1 MSRQYNLNTESS
13 PSRSSID
20 YEGNLNAQQYAA
32 VTSAPG
38 YALVIAGA
46 GSGKT
51 HTLTYRV
58 AFLIE
63 KAVDPGNI
71 LLLTF
76 TNKASK
82 EMLERVKNLL
92 QSDISAL
99 WGGTFHSICSRIL
112 RRHADEIGFERNF
125 SILDSDDQKSLMRR
139 LIKDRNINIKERRF
153 PKAEVIL
160 SILSL
165 STNKSISVE
174 DIIDNNYLQY
184 DEWREDICELA
195 ATYKSTK
202 KESNSMDFDDLLA
215 LVLALFDSS
224 PDIAKMY
231 QKKFR
236 HVLVDEYQD
245 TNRLQG
251 ALIAHFVNGNKSL
264 MAVGDDA
271 QSIYSWRGAE
281 MQHILDFET
290 QFKDA
295 VVYKIE
301 TNYRSTPEILELSNA
316 SIKSNSN
323 QYEKNLQ
330 PVRDPGMTP
339 AVVPLSDPSNQAEF
353 ICQKIQETVA
363 MGIEPEEIAVLYRAH
378 YHSMEIQLFL
388 SRLNI
393 PFKITSGLRFFE
405 QAHIKDVTA
414 FVRFVAN
421 PKDEVSFRRIIEML
435 PAIGP
440 KSAEKLWLQW
450 RKESC
455 YLQGTRPE
463 SYSKIFLDYKVPA
476 KAKVFWEQLVYT
488 LDELLDA
495 DREDGMSPPDSIIF
509 SVMEGFYRD
518 YAADAFENAEQR
530 LQDIETL
537 KGHAEDYSD
546 IEALLTDLSL
556 ISSVDDKKD
565 EPKDQI
571 TLSTIHQAKG
581 LEWKVVFVV
590 FLNERMFPSNR
601 VIETGDLQQLEEE
614 RRLYYVAVTRAKDEL
629 YLTYPMS
636 NPKSY
641 TGDYYLE
648 PSRFLS
654 ECPPELTE
662 EWVVSAW

>member
-1 MSRQYNLNTESS
+1 MSQQYNLNSQSVNT
-13 PSRSSID
+13 PSSID
-20 YEGNLNAQQYAA
+20 YKGNLNTQQYAA

-92 QSDISAL
+92 ETDISAL

-112 RRHADEIGFERNF
+112 RRHADEIGFDRNF

-139 LIKDRNINIKERRF
+139 LIKDKNISIKERRF

-174 DIIDNNYLQY
+174 DIIDNHYLQY

-195 ATYKSTK
+195 ATYKANK
-202 KESNSMDFDDLLA
+202 QESNSMDFDDLLA
-215 LVLALFDSS
+215 LVLALFETS
-224 PDIAKMY
+224 PEIAKMY

-245 TNRLQG
+245 TNKLQG
-251 ALIAHFVNGNKSL
+251 ALIAHFANRNKSL

-281 MQHILDFET
+281 MQHILDFEK
-290 QFKDA
+290 QFPDST
-295 VVYKIE
+295 VYKIE

-316 SIKSNSN
+316 AIKANSN
-323 QYEKNLQ
+323 QYEKDLQ
-330 PVRDPGMTP
+330 PVRDAGMTP
-339 AVVPLSDPSNQAEF
+339 AVVPLNDPSSQAEF
-353 ICQKIQETVA
+353 ICQKIEETVA

-388 SRLNI
+388 ARQNL

-405 QAHIKDVTA
+405 QAHVKDVTA
-414 FVRFVAN
+414 FVRFVSN
-421 PKDEVSFRRIIEML
+421 PKDEVSFRRMIEML

-450 RKESC
+450 CNEPYFQK
-455 YLQGTRPE
+455 GTRPD
-463 SYSKIFLDYKVPA
+463 SYSSIFIEYKVPA

-488 LDELLDA
+488 LDELLDQG
-495 DREDGMSPPDSIIF
+495 REDGMAPPDSIIF

-530 LQDIETL
+530 LQDLETL
-537 KGHAEDYSD
+537 KGHAEDYID
-546 IEALLTDLSL
+546 IEAFLTDLSL

-614 RRLYYVAVTRAKDEL
+614 RRLYYVAITRAKDEL

-654 ECPPELTE
+654 DCSPNLTE
-662 EWVVSAW
+662 EWVVSSW